1 MQIIKPRSTKLTKS
15 KRKFE
20 IDRLLSAGLRPAEIQ
35 EKLHISRITYWR
47 DVKELQSDL
56 YSEESLAQHDQEINA
71 RWNKLD
77 RIITLDLEKTSD
89 DPEKR
94 ARVLTNAI
102 KINKEKLDYFL
113 KTGKIKETPKQSEI
127 KIDVKATTL
136 NELSLINKY
145 LVDELDKTKAI
156 NGDENK

>member
-20 IDRLLSAGLRPAEIQ
+20 IDRLLSAGLRPKEIQ
-35 EKLHISRITYWR
+35 DKLHISRVTYWR

-77 RIITLDLEKTSD
+77 RIITLDLEKTAN

-94 ARVLTNAI
+94 AKVLTNAI
-102 KINKEKLDYFL
+102 KVNKEKLDYFL

-127 KIDVKATTL
+127 KLDVKATTL
-136 NELSLINKY
+136 NELSLINKF
-145 LVDELDKTKAI
+145 LVDELDKTKTI